1 MDKEKLIQNLEQ
13 IKKLTEECLLV
24 LLAKDKPEI
33 VKGKIKQPASLSGV
47 EIIKKPIGKKK
58 VKDIHKELLDNIKN
72 IRIDD
77 QKYPLVKN
85 NDDVLIKCLFIL
97 DIVKNEA
104 NLEELTAPQ
113 IEIAAPFFN
122 KLKVSHQAA
131 RGTLD
136 RHPEYVSIRREGP
149 KKTFYSIKDKGIK
162 YYKNPEQEK
171 EK

>member
-1 MDKEKLIQNLEQ
+1 MNKKEILKLI
-13 IKKLTEECLLV
+13 
-24 LLAKDKPEI
+24 DKRIEI
-33 VKGKIKQPASLSGV
+33 AIKQLKHEIKTDFKGGKKV
-47 EIIKKPIGKKK
+47 EIIKKLVGKKK
-58 VKDIHKELLDNIKN
+58 VKDIHKELLDKIKN

-85 NDDVLIKCLFIL
+85 SDDVLIKCLFIL
-97 DIVKNEA
+97 DITKNEA

-113 IEIAAPFFN
+113 IEAAAPFFN

-131 RGTLD
+131 RQTLD

>member
-1 MDKEKLIQNLEQ
+1 MDQEEILKLIDQRIEEKLGQKIKTTRNR
-13 IKKLTEECLLV
+13 KKLL
-24 LLAKDKPEI
+24 KSSKN
-33 VKGKIKQPASLSGV
+33 Q
-47 EIIKKPIGKKK
+47 KKK
-58 VKDIHKELLDNIKN
+58 KKTKNIHTDLIDKIKN
-72 IRIDD
+72 IRIDE

-104 NLEELTAPQ
+104 DIEELTAPQ
-113 IEIAAPFFN
+113 IETVAPYFN

-131 RGTLD
+131 RETLD
-136 RHPEYVSIRREGP
+136 RHTEYISIRREGP